1 MNAITSR
8 NVYLLAA
15 HSRGENR
22 SMSDRYL
29 VFLVSDCKIQNCHLK
44 VPSNINDLPTKF
56 PAMYCKYPIL
66 RFLRLHITTVFQIVF
81 MNILPFDV
89 IWKLT
94 SWTQTHVSQRWMFRY
109 ADDSFHQY
117 VRESNHLW
125 THVYRGAP
133 RIFHWG
139 RDRRAENRGLR
150 SKAGWGLLGREGQQ
164 VPSPQAR
171 GSEGA
176 LSAPQAGFGVPELRP
191 SKVFPLFSALR
202 VASPDTI
209 LILLIMDDHAAMG
222 AWPPSST
229 PCIHRYMYS
238 NKQTVPKVLSVAGCS
253 CSEYCQRICGA
264 HRLPLRCNTVVSCC
278 GNLVHG
284 RRRGTE
290 RFAVVYLIFCRF
302 HRVRSV
308 HYRSGWG

>member
-94 SWTQTHVSQRWMFRY
+94 SWTQTHVSQRWMFRC
-109 ADDSFHQY
+109 ADDFFTNMSANPTIYEHIY
-117 VRESNHLW
+117 I
-125 THVYRGAP
+125 A
-133 RIFHWG
+133 
-139 RDRRAENRGLR
+139 AC
-150 SKAGWGLLGREGQQ
+150 REGIVKVKKKLQ
-164 VPSPQAR
+164 
-171 GSEGA
+171 
-176 LSAPQAGFGVPELRP
+176 FG
-191 SKVFPLFSALR
+191 
-202 VASPDTI
+202 
-209 LILLIMDDHAAMG
+209 M
-222 AWPPSST
+222 
-229 PCIHRYMYS
+229 
-238 NKQTVPKVLSVAGCS
+238 
-253 CSEYCQRICGA
+253 
-264 HRLPLRCNTVVSCC
+264 
-278 GNLVHG
+278 
-284 RRRGTE
+284 
-290 RFAVVYLIFCRF
+290 
-302 HRVRSV
+302 
-308 HYRSGWG
+308 